1 MVWIKTKSLLLK
13 KTEIDIKKTS
23 IYFLLLSLV
32 VVFSA
37 HVLSPLDHFQ
47 QSFQLFLG
55 WHIGVQRQHFR
66 AQVFFS
72 DSYVVMVTSRLAMV
86 AFVEAALVV
95 GIVVFAFILPPEME
109 DSFTFMASAVFGSM
123 MAQYLS
129 SIRNQG
135 VVLLR
140 LKDMRYYFFAS
151 MKMKGL
157 SNHGWYKSS
166 LMRPL
171 KHKKLLI
178 RLDIFFYKIW
188 FTERKDKV
196 QPSWGRFQRGSLL
209 PFYSLI
215 LIVTVTV

>member
-1 MVWIKTKSLLLK
+1 MLLK

-178 RLDIFFYKIW
+178 RLDIFFYKI
-188 FTERKDKV
+188 
-196 QPSWGRFQRGSLL
+196 
-209 PFYSLI
+209 
-215 LIVTVTV
+215 